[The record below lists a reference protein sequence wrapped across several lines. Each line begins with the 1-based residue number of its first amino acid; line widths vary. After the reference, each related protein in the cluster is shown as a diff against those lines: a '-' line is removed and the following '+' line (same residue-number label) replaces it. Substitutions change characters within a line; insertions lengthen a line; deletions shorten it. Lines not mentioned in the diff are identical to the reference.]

1 MNTHILSKHAQQV
14 GRAGQSVTM
23 VEIDLEDGDN
33 VTEDIYYDPGIR
45 TDQTEKHQINFIK
58 CRHLCFNWN
67 LDGIDDTWNDRD
79 NLLRPQKP

>member
-33 VTEDIYYDPGIR
+33 VTEDIYYDPGI
-45 TDQTEKHQINFIK
+45 
-58 CRHLCFNWN
+58 
-67 LDGIDDTWNDRD
+67 
-79 NLLRPQKP
+79 